1 MNKRIVSLA
10 AALCIVFGL
19 ASTAIA
25 AGSMENF
32 APVKTYAE
40 NFKDVPKGEWYHDN
54 VKTSYEYGFMVGI
67 NEEGTLFAPLADI
80 KICDIIVMASRMHR
94 IYETGK
100 NDLIVSGEKWYDS
113 FVSYAVENKII
124 ADGDFDDY
132 EAYATR
138 GEMAYIFANALPEA
152 EYDEKNEIAEIPD
165 VSEDHKYYNEI
176 LKLYKAGITCGIDT
190 HGTFVPDSN
199 ISRSQAAAIMTRV
212 AVKNLRIPFV
222 QYKTVT
228 IESDGQTVTFEAPA
242 RFDSYTENGIDY
254 LSDPATNF
262 IVTIDYDAN
271 DIYSGLQI
279 TDILSADAVR
289 QLYIDNFLQ
298 SDENML
304 INGASVNS
312 CSFGSVAGYKCM
324 FSLSYEGIPIYA
336 DFYMFISGNT
346 LFEIAFTSDAND
358 IFLQNIESSLRVNG
372 RGPASS

>member
-1 MNKRIVSLA
+1 
-10 AALCIVFGL
+10 
-19 ASTAIA
+19 
-25 AGSMENF
+25 
-32 APVKTYAE
+32 
-40 NFKDVPKGEWYHDN
+40 
-54 VKTSYEYGFMVGI
+54 
-67 NEEGTLFAPLADI
+67 
-80 KICDIIVMASRMHR
+80 MASRMHR

-100 NDLIVSGEKWYDS
+100 NDLTVSGEKWYDS

-358 IFLQNIESSLRVNG
+358 SFLQNIESSLRVNG